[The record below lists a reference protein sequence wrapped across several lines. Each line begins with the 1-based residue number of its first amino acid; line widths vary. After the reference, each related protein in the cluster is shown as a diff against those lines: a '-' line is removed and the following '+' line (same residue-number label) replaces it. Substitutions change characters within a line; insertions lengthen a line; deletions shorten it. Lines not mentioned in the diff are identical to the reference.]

1 MSKKATGAASD
12 ADHLDRIHAKLW
24 EKSRFRTVYRI
35 AILANFHNLLIVPKL
50 EKDFDILRDEF
61 NILFCLAEAG
71 PMTGTD
77 VCRITG
83 RPRNS
88 VSRCAERLVKRKLIS
103 ASAGQADRRMTS
115 FAILPAGRA
124 LYKSMLPHVEE
135 GEEQMFS
142 GLTASER
149 SVLDKLLTKLV
160 GQHRKWDRLFSG
172 RPAP

>member
-1 MSKKATGAASD
+1 MPFDGLMTRKAKGAADD
-12 ADHLDRIHAKLW
+12 ADHLDSIHAKLW
-24 EKSRFRTVYRI
+24 ENSRFRTVYRI
-35 AILANFHNLLIVPKL
+35 SILANFHNLLVVPKL

-88 VSRCAERLVKRKLIS
+88 VSRCAERLIQRKLIN
-103 ASAGQADRRMTS
+103 ARAGETDKRMTS
-115 FAILPAGRA
+115 FAILPAGRK
-124 LYKSMLPHVEE
+124 LYASMLPLFED
-135 GEEQMFS
+135 GEEKMFS

-149 SVLDKLLTKLV
+149 NALDKILAKLV
-160 GQHRKWDRLFSG
+160 SQHSKWDRIL
-172 RPAP
+172 

>member
-1 MSKKATGAASD
+1 MTRKATGAAGD
-12 ADHLDRIHAKLW
+12 ADHLDSIHAKLW
-24 EKSRFRTVYRI
+24 EKPHFRTVYRI
-35 AILANFHNLLIVPKL
+35 SILANFHSLLIVPRL

-88 VSRCAERLVKRKLIS
+88 VSRCADRLIRRKLIS
-103 ASAGQADRRMTS
+103 ASAGEADRRMTS

-124 LYKSMLPHVEE
+124 LYKSMLPYFEE

-142 GLTASER
+142 GLTAGER
-149 SVLDKLLTKLV
+149 NTLDKLLTKLV
-160 GQHRKWDRLFSG
+160 GQHSKWDRIL
-172 RPAP
+172 